1 MNIHFHCTGAAYC
14 CHPCEHPCAHCKASE
29 LPHAS
34 PQSWWDLLCVCV
46 RHRDTLHAL
55 LYKLKKHVLSTHP
68 EMFTSHANYRHLIS
82 PQIVQQMRM
91 QKSGTSCQITSRLSR
106 EKFHKV
112 TQQKGVEVNKEL
124 HSDLVSIAREN

>member
-1 MNIHFHCTGAAYC
+1 MVQVQPIVATLESTPVPAVRQVNC
-14 CHPCEHPCAHCKASE
+14 
-29 LPHAS
+29 LMLV

-55 LYKLKKHVLSTHP
+55 LYKLKKHVPSAHP
-68 EMFTSHANYRHLIS
+68 KMSTSHANYRHLIS

-91 QKSGTSCQITSRLSR
+91 QKSGTSCQITSRRSR

-112 TQQKGVEVNKEL
+112 TQQKGEEVN
-124 HSDLVSIAREN
+124 REFIVT